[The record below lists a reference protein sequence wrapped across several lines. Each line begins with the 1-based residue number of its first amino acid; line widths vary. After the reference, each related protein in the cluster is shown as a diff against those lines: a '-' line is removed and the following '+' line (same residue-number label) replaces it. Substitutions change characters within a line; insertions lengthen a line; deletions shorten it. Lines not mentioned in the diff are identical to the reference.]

1 MIVWPSI
8 KALNKIDSV
17 TIVARSSFAEYYPNS
32 QRLFITYITIHSTG
46 YDYPSKIKRII
57 KHSKIFEW
65 YIQNLT

>member
-17 TIVARSSFAEYYPNS
+17 TIVARWSFTEYYPNC

-46 YDYPSKIKRII
+46 YDYPSKIKRI
-57 KHSKIFEW
+57 SQLFEQ